1 MRDQMRD
8 PLQNPDD
15 LDLLLDSALAT
26 YADPG
31 SGSGLEERVIAA
43 LAAARAGT
51 STRIVPRRRRWL
63 TWAIAIPV
71 AASLILLWVLAS
83 TRVLLGPSAQ
93 QERASLHQETP
104 LASPHAAI
112 PAAGQQEPA
121 RARPSRVKAHDSFP
135 GVTAR
140 LKSCPVTKPDCA
152 RTERTLSAAND
163 FANRAPLP
171 KLDVFPTPQPLTP
184 QEQALLAFAQQAP
197 AGQVKA
203 LSAVQAED
211 EESFAL
217 ASSHIPAFEPPAE
230 GKN

>member
-8 PLQNPDD
+8 KDN

-43 LAAARAGT
+43 LAARAET
-51 STRIVPRRRRWL
+51 PTRIALRRWRWL
-63 TWAIAIPV
+63 PWAIAIPV
-71 AASLILLWVLAS
+71 AVCVILLWILAS
-83 TRVLLGPSAQ
+83 TRVVREPSTLPQ
-93 QERASLHQETP
+93 QASRSVEPQSPSVQGQEIREMRPSGAIDCCKTNVLPRNETQPQILRLRPPQRTP
-104 LASPHAAI
+104 LRMTKKSTY
-112 PAAGQQEPA
+112 AGINQA
-121 RARPSRVKAHDSFP
+121 DM
-135 GVTAR
+135 
-140 LKSCPVTKPDCA
+140 
-152 RTERTLSAAND
+152 
-163 FANRAPLP
+163 PLP

-203 LSAVQAED
+203 LSAVQAQD

-217 ASSHIPAFEPPAE
+217 AASHIPAFEPPPAE